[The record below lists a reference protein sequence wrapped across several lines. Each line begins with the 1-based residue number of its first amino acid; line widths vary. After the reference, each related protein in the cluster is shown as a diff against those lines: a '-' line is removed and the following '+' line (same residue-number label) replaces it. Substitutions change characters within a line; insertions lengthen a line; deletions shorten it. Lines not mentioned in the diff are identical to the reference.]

1 MAGIL
6 PIDREESSVFPHY
19 SYDGGGFLMK
29 KKIIID
35 TDTGTDVDDAVAI
48 TLALKSPELK
58 VEGITT
64 VYGNTLLRAQIV
76 LKLLKLMGIN
86 DVPVA
91 AGVEKPLLR
100 ERDIWWP
107 GHEGKGILTDEDK
120 NLKPID
126 KHAIDFIIEKIME
139 NPGEITLVTI
149 GPLTNIA
156 AAIIKE
162 PKIIENVK
170 GIVMMGGVARIFDN
184 APELPYIEHNI
195 KCDPEAA
202 RVVFNSQIPITMVG
216 LDVTLKVPIN
226 RSHLQKIKNVGTDL
240 TDTLV
245 RLIEIWWEFLKSDSS
260 CMHDPLALSYC
271 IKPEFLET
279 MNCKVIVETQGK
291 HTVGQT
297 IVIPD
302 ENSNI
307 KVACGVDSDG
317 FIEFLIGRICSKN

>member
-1 MAGIL
+1 M
-6 PIDREESSVFPHY
+6 
-19 SYDGGGFLMK
+19 

-35 TDTGTDVDDAVAI
+35 TDIGSDVDDAIAI

-64 VYGNTLLRAQIV
+64 VYGNTILRSQIA
-76 LKLLKLMGIN
+76 LKLLELMGID

-91 AGVEKPLLR
+91 AGIEKPLLR
-100 ERDIWWP
+100 EREVWWA
-107 GHEGKGILTDEDK
+107 GHEGKGILTDSDK

-126 KHAIDFIIEKIME
+126 KHAVDFLVEKILE

-170 GIVMMGGVARIFDN
+170 EIIMMGGVARIFDN

-202 RVVFNSQIPITMVG
+202 SVVFNSGIPITMVG

-226 RSHLQKIKNVGTDL
+226 RSHLQKIKDVGTDL

-245 RLIEIWWEFLKSDSS
+245 RLIEIWWNFLKSDSS

-279 MNCKVIVETQGK
+279 VNCKVIVETQGK

-302 ENSNI
+302 KDSNV
-307 KVACGVDSDG
+307 KVACGVDSEN
-317 FIEFLIGRICSKN
+317 FIEFLMDRICSKN

>member
-1 MAGIL
+1 
-6 PIDREESSVFPHY
+6 
-19 SYDGGGFLMK
+19 MK

-35 TDTGTDVDDAVAI
+35 TDIGSDVDDAIALV
-48 TLALKSPELK
+48 LALKSPELK

-64 VYGNTLLRAQIV
+64 VYGDSMLRAQIV
-76 LKLLKLMGIN
+76 LKLLELMDIDN
-86 DVPVA
+86 IPVA
-91 AGVEKPLLR
+91 AGIDKPLLR
-100 ERDIWWP
+100 EREIWWT

-126 KHAIDFIIEKIME
+126 KHAVDFLIEKIME

-170 GIVMMGGVARIFDN
+170 EIVMMGGVARIFDN
-184 APELPYIEHNI
+184 APEIRYIEHNI
-195 KCDPEAA
+195 HCDSEAA
-202 RVVFNSQIPITMVG
+202 LVVFNSNIPITMVG

-226 RSHLQKIKNVGTDL
+226 RTHLQRIKNVGTNL

-245 RLIEIWWEFLKSDSS
+245 RLIEIWWGFLKSDSS

-271 IKPEFLET
+271 IHPEFLKT
-279 MNCKVIVETQGK
+279 VNCKVIVETHGK
-291 HTVGQT
+291 YTDGQT

-302 ENSNI
+302 KNSNV
-307 KVACGVDSDG
+307 KVAYDVDNEK
-317 FIEFLIGRICSKN
+317 FVEFLMERICS

>member
-1 MAGIL
+1 
-6 PIDREESSVFPHY
+6 
-19 SYDGGGFLMK
+19 MK
-29 KKIIID
+29 RIIID
-35 TDTGTDVDDAVAI
+35 TDVGTDVDDAIAI

-64 VYGNTLLRAQIV
+64 VYGNTILRSQIV
-76 LKLLKLMGIN
+76 LKLLKLMSID

-91 AGVEKPLLR
+91 AGIERPLLR
-100 ERDIWWP
+100 EREIWWP
-107 GHEGKGILTDEDK
+107 GHEGKGILSDEDRD
-120 NLKPID
+120 LRPID
-126 KHAIDFIIEKIME
+126 KHAIDFLIEKIMK

-162 PKIIENVK
+162 PKIIENLK
-170 GIVMMGGVARIFDN
+170 EIVMMGGVARIFDN

-202 RVVFNSQIPITMVG
+202 AVVFNSKIPITMVG
-216 LDVTLKVPIN
+216 LDVTLKVPID
-226 RSHLQKIKNVGTDL
+226 RSHLQKIRNVGTKL
-240 TDTLV
+240 NNTLA
-245 RLIEIWWEFLKSDSS
+245 RLIEIWWDFLKSDSS

-279 MNCKVIVETQGK
+279 INCKVIVETQGK

-302 ENSNI
+302 ESSNI
-307 KVACGVDSDG
+307 KVAYGVDNEK
-317 FIEFLIGRICSKN
+317 FIEFLMDRICSKNQV

>member
-1 MAGIL
+1 
-6 PIDREESSVFPHY
+6 
-19 SYDGGGFLMK
+19 MK
-29 KKIIID
+29 KVIID
-35 TDTGTDVDDAVAI
+35 TDVGTDVDDAVAI

-76 LKLLKLMGIN
+76 LKLLKLMGID
-86 DVPVA
+86 DVPVV
-91 AGVEKPLLR
+91 AGIEKPLLR
-100 ERDIWWP
+100 EREVWWP

-120 NLKPID
+120 RDLKPVD
-126 KHAIDFIIEKIME
+126 KHAVDFLIEKILE
-139 NPGEITLVTI
+139 NPKEITLVTI

-162 PKIIENVK
+162 PKIIENVME
-170 GIVMMGGVARIFDN
+170 IIMMGGVARIFDN
-184 APELPYIEHNI
+184 APELSYIEHNI

-202 RVVFNSQIPITMVG
+202 SVVFNSGIPITMVG
-216 LDVTLKVPIN
+216 LDVTLKVPID
-226 RSHLQKIKNVGTDL
+226 RSHLQRIKDVGTEL

-245 RLIEIWWEFLKSDSS
+245 RLIEIWWRFLKSDSS

-279 MNCKVIVETQGK
+279 TNCKVIVETQGK
-291 HTVGQT
+291 YTVGQT

-302 ENSNI
+302 ESSNI
-307 KVACGVDSDG
+307 KVACSVDSEE
-317 FIEFLIGRICSKN
+317 FIKFLIDRLCSRV

>member
-1 MAGIL
+1 M
-6 PIDREESSVFPHY
+6 R
-19 SYDGGGFLMK
+19 

-35 TDTGTDVDDAVAI
+35 TDIGSDVDDAIAI

-64 VYGNTLLRAQIV
+64 VYGNTILRSQIA
-76 LKLLKLMGIN
+76 LKLLELMGID

-91 AGVEKPLLR
+91 AGIEKPLLR
-100 ERDIWWP
+100 EREVWWA
-107 GHEGKGILTDEDK
+107 GHEGKGILTDSDK

-126 KHAIDFIIEKIME
+126 KHAVDFLVEKILE

-170 GIVMMGGVARIFDN
+170 EIIMMGGVARIFDN

-202 RVVFNSQIPITMVG
+202 SVVFNSGIPITMVG

-226 RSHLQKIKNVGTDL
+226 RSHLQKIKDVGTDL

-245 RLIEIWWEFLKSDSS
+245 RLIEIWWNFLKSDSS

-279 MNCKVIVETQGK
+279 VNCKVIVETQGK

-302 ENSNI
+302 KDSNV
-307 KVACGVDSDG
+307 KVACGVDSEN
-317 FIEFLIGRICSKN
+317 FIEFLMDRICSKN

>member
-1 MAGIL
+1 
-6 PIDREESSVFPHY
+6 
-19 SYDGGGFLMK
+19 MK
-29 KKIIID
+29 RKIIID
-35 TDTGTDVDDAVAI
+35 TDVGTDVDDAVAI

-76 LKLLKLMGIN
+76 LKLLKLMDID

-91 AGVEKPLLR
+91 AGIEKPLLR
-100 ERDIWWP
+100 EREVWWP

-120 NLKPID
+120 RDLKPVD
-126 KHAIDFIIEKIME
+126 KHAVDFLIEKILE
-139 NPGEITLVTI
+139 NPKEITLVTI

-162 PKIIENVK
+162 PKIIENMK
-170 GIVMMGGVARIFDN
+170 EIIMMGGVARIFDN

-202 RVVFNSQIPITMVG
+202 SVVFNSGIPITMVG
-216 LDVTLKVPIN
+216 LDVTLKVPID
-226 RSHLQKIKNVGTDL
+226 RSHLQRIKDVGTEL

-245 RLIEIWWEFLKSDSS
+245 RLIEIWWRFLKSDSS

-279 MNCKVIVETQGK
+279 MNCKVIVETHGK
-291 HTVGQT
+291 YTVGQT

-302 ENSNI
+302 ESSNI
-307 KVACGVDSDG
+307 KVACGVGSEE
-317 FIEFLIGRICSKN
+317 FIEFLIDRICSKN